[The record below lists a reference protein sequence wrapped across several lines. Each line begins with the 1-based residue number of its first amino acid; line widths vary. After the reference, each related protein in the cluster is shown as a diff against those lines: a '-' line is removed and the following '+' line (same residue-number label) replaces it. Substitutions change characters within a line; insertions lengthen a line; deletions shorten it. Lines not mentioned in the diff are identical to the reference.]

1 MLLSSCIYDEMQE
14 GGQPVPATPE
24 EQETP
29 QPQTIQLSATLVGA
43 RTRAADGTN
52 DGNFALETPIT
63 VSVDGTNYNYKTD
76 ATSISNP
83 MVCQDATPPYFPVNG
98 SSVRI
103 VAFYPSAVSYSTTAQ
118 TFTVAHDQSQTA
130 TGTDN
135 YKASDLMV
143 GLPKADFV
151 DDATPMPN
159 SLIDGTGYTRKVKPT
174 SKQIPLEFEHK
185 MVKIRLHTTNNGATV
200 KKVEMKGIK
209 RSIDFN
215 PSDSTFTNLS
225 LATDDT
231 DAAANTVIMYDDP
244 SGSTADVTCTA
255 LIPKQDLAA
264 TTEFITVT
272 TQSGVPLVYKLPE
285 AYYFG
290 PGKQY
295 FFNVNINDYEITV
308 TSSVYD
314 WDDDDD
320 ANIDHGDGLAMKR
333 SARYNPLWYVA
344 KKNIT
349 STKTDGKWTFAANE
363 LAAGNYYV
371 WHNGMVNFANYTPVG
386 DHDQGYNGWT
396 ACGIEVYGEIATW
409 HLPTQQE
416 WLSIIPLSN
425 YYYDNIF
432 SSSSPT
438 KETIIEEHACTF
450 GYPDAR
456 TPQTYKA
463 YWSDYNAGSPS
474 VAAGT
479 RYAIRFLN
487 TPYCSVWKYEYVSG
501 SPDKLVVSSKLIDI
515 MSDENTDENK
525 ALLKSKLDEAI
536 NAVASY
542 WNEDEGNGS
551 IQRSFGANG
560 YQNTNSTLTANG
572 YHGYFLSTTWGLTGN
587 GSLFQ
592 GYTWNS
598 NTDYYYELWFYY
610 ELARGGFGLYVGPVN
625 ETTAKSVRLF
635 RDN

>member
-1 MLLSSCIYDEMQE
+1 MLTLRRHITLLATAMLLSSCIYDEMQE

-43 RTRAADGTN
+43 RTRADDGTN

-103 VAFYPSAVSYSTTAQ
+103 VAFYPSTVSYSTTAQ

-151 DDATPMPN
+151 DDATPTPN

-209 RSIDFN
+209 RSIEFN
-215 PSDSTFTNLS
+215 PSDFTFTNLA

-231 DAAANTVIMYDDP
+231 DAAANTVIMYDNS
-244 SGSTADVTCTA
+244 SGSAADVTCTA

-314 WDDDDD
+314 WDDAVEGTDFT
-320 ANIDHGDGLAMKR
+320 HGDGLAMTK
-333 SARYNPLWYVA
+333 SIKMNPLWYVA
-344 KKNIT
+344 EGNMT
-349 STKTDGKWTFAANE
+349 NAVNATTLTMGGTNEGRFYSFTDALSTFTDQNSGYDTYQYGGKIIS
-363 LAAGNYYV
+363 GQD
-371 WHNGMVNFANYTPVG
+371 G
-386 DHDQGYNGWT
+386 
-396 ACGIEVYGEIATW
+396 TW
-409 HLPTQQE
+409 HLPVHTE
-416 WLSIIPLSN
+416 WLGIVPVEDPSDLFDIDTNNGGTPVTGPTVKFGYNADTKVNGEIDKSYWWKKSATVLRAIRFIGTNYCSAWLYERLGGWSQSN
-425 YYYDNIF
+425 YGYYRISATLIDDVYDISDASAAISDEKWSTYTFGNDDSKYAVQRVFYARGYNNSGTSTSANYVIGTHCGYRSATPIESKAWFFYF
-432 SSSSPT
+432 SS
-438 KETIIEEHACTF
+438 
-450 GYPDAR
+450 
-456 TPQTYKA
+456 A
-463 YWSDYNAGSPS
+463 YILNQYNAG
-474 VAAGT
+474 
-479 RYAIRFLN
+479 
-487 TPYCSVWKYEYVSG
+487 
-501 SPDKLVVSSKLIDI
+501 
-515 MSDENTDENK
+515 
-525 ALLKSKLDEAI
+525 
-536 NAVASY
+536 NA
-542 WNEDEGNGS
+542 
-551 IQRSFGANG
+551 
-560 YQNTNSTLTANG
+560 NSL
-572 YHGYFLSTTWGLTGN
+572 
-587 GSLFQ
+587 
-592 GYTWNS
+592 
-598 NTDYYYELWFYY
+598 
-610 ELARGGFGLYVGPVN
+610 GFC
-625 ETTAKSVRLF
+625 VRLF